1 MRIYRLSRAP
11 FASELSGYGASLNN
25 HRWNTKGTEVI
36 YCAESRALALAEV
49 AVHLTAATAPAD
61 LCMMEI
67 EVPDTVSRKRLT
79 ANELPQDWNEFPY
92 VAETQAIG
100 NEFVRGG
107 KHCLLIVPSAVVEGD
122 SNVLI
127 NPRHPDFKEIQILKV
142 KDFIIDRRL
151 F

>member
-67 EVPDTVSRKRLT
+67 EVPDSVSRRRLL
-79 ANELPQDWNEFPY
+79 ANELPEGWNDFPY
-92 VAETQAIG
+92 VAATQMIG
-100 NEFVRGG
+100 DEFIRKG
-107 KHCLLIVPSAVVEGD
+107 KTCLLKVPSAVVEGD
-122 SNVLI
+122 FNVLI
-127 NPRHPDFKEIQILKV
+127 NPRHPDFNAIRLLKV
-142 KDFIIDRRL
+142 KDFVIDRRL